1 VSTRRDSCDAK
12 GRRTAAIGK
21 AVARARKMARAM
33 AKAKMKSEEDGEELN
48 ADEEDREDGYGTA
61 GLTPYKAELCGS
73 NVPHNEK
80 PGN

>member
-1 VSTRRDSCDAK
+1 MSTRRDSCDAK

-21 AVARARKMARAM
+21 AVARARKMAMAK
-33 AKAKMKSEEDGEELN
+33 AKAKMKSEDGEELN

-61 GLTPYKAELCGS
+61 DLTPYKAELCGS

>member
-1 VSTRRDSCDAK
+1 
-12 GRRTAAIGK
+12 
-21 AVARARKMARAM
+21 MARAM

-73 NVPHNEK
+73 NVLHNEK